1 MFQLRFIVAAL
12 CGVSMA
18 ASAQAPH
25 YQVAHDTLRYEMD
38 NPFRMYWVSGAD
50 TIGTPQHELSVESHV
65 WSGPSAT
72 LRVAIRQLVLNVGR
86 RLHTDTFDIAPSGR
100 VVAVNHSAPTG
111 AQRVDL
117 LLQLPSTELR
127 VGSEWRDTVS
137 ATGTDPGGAEWYEVI
152 RTYHVRRM
160 IDTLGSRG
168 VADVAAE
175 GKIRMRFGFWVDSS
189 AGRAAWIDVTGP
201 VTEQYLFDGA
211 RGRLLRRHWSMNLR
225 GRGVSPTGPD
235 TLPAGLRSEELLAIA
250 DSPRVRFLLAPIPG
264 ADTSVSVNTE
274 NGAAI
279 LLHTVARGPEKI
291 SSSLTR
297 NDGLVGVAAVGI
309 RDSLV
314 TSYSAT
320 WADTGFATRAQS
332 ISIRGDSLL
341 LARSGRE
348 DTTLSLPREGAWG
361 IADYAMQ
368 ELLAPVLLA
377 IPRDSAPHPLA
388 VFRPYAGHW
397 DTGTATVRD
406 RAGLVVVILDLGGT
420 NGPAVLLF
428 TQDGDYLFGE
438 NSDPVKAR
446 RVPVNAKR
454 QATLQAAAK
463 ALSAPSP

>member
-1 MFQLRFIVAAL
+1 
-12 CGVSMA
+12 
-18 ASAQAPH
+18 
-25 YQVAHDTLRYEMD
+25 MD
-38 NPFRMYWVSGAD
+38 
-50 TIGTPQHELSVESHV
+50 
-65 WSGPSAT
+65 
-72 LRVAIRQLVLNVGR
+72 
-86 RLHTDTFDIAPSGR
+86 
-100 VVAVNHSAPTG
+100 
-111 AQRVDL
+111 
-117 LLQLPSTELR
+117 
-127 VGSEWRDTVS
+127 
-137 ATGTDPGGAEWYEVI
+137 
-152 RTYHVRRM
+152 
-160 IDTLGSRG
+160 
-168 VADVAAE
+168 
-175 GKIRMRFGFWVDSS
+175 
-189 AGRAAWIDVTGP
+189 
-201 VTEQYLFDGA
+201 
-211 RGRLLRRHWSMNLR
+211 LR
-225 GRGVSPTGPD
+225 GSGVSPTGPD

-264 ADTSVSVNTE
+264 SDTSVSVNTE

-297 NDGLVGVAAVGI
+297 NDGLVGVATVGI

-320 WADTGFATRAQS
+320 WADTGSATRSQS

-341 LARSGRE
+341 LVRSERE
-348 DTTLSLPREGAWG
+348 DTTLSLPNDGAWG

-377 IPRDSAPHPLA
+377 IPRDGAPHPLA

-397 DTGTATVRD
+397 DTGTATVRR
-406 RAGLVVVILDLGGT
+406 RAGLVVVVLDLGGT